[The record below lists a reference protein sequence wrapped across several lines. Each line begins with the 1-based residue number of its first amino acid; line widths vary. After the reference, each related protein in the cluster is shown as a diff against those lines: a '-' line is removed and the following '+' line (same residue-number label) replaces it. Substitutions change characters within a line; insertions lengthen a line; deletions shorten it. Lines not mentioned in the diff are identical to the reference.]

1 MDKTITY
8 AWALAVMA
16 SAISTKKIDAF
27 TASTLL
33 AVLFNKEKKQTIDDL
48 MKTMEELY
56 D

>member
-16 SAISTKKIDAF
+16 SAISTKVIDAF
-27 TASTLL
+27 KASSIL
-33 AVLFNKEKKQTIDDL
+33 AMMFSMEKEQTMDDL
-48 MKTMEELY
+48 MKTMEEFY